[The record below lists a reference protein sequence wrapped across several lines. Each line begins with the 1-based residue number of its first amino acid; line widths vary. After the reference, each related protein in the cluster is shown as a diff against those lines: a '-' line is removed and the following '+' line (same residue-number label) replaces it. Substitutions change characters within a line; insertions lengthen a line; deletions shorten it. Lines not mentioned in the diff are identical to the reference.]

1 MEASWTEA
9 ERVQRVELS
18 TMQLQ
23 RSVHSRARI
32 LRWMSYAVRPRLT
45 RAELPCDVV
54 GDMRAR
60 GGCRRER
67 VERACIDTGQPA
79 VCGLLIVAGVT
90 AIKQSLSLPKA
101 D

>member
-1 MEASWTEA
+1 MFGEAVIVDDNVPGPCLPPGFICGQSCCWDN
-9 ERVQRVELS
+9 VEGGTLS
-18 TMQLQ
+18 F
-23 RSVHSRARI
+23 SRGGN
-32 LRWMSYAVRPRLT
+32 
-45 RAELPCDVV
+45 CDGIGV
-54 GDMRAR
+54 MRAR